1 MPDTPTITTA
11 ELAALLGVTKATL
24 QDRIGDMRRHA
35 GFPAPLPYSGG
46 RRHSRDLVLAW
57 INGMTP
63 ATAPAGNA
71 LHFTTGDKLAD
82 AEATL
87 LRRAHA
93 MLPAE

>member
-35 GFPAPLPYSGG
+35 GFPAPIPYSGG

-57 INGMTP
+57 INRTGQQP
-63 ATAPAGNA
+63 TASSAPVE
-71 LHFTTGDKLAD
+71 LTLAD

>member
-1 MPDTPTITTA
+1 MTDTPTITTA

-57 INGMTP
+57 INRTGPQLTVSS
-63 ATAPAGNA
+63 APVE
-71 LHFTTGDKLAD
+71 LTLAD